1 MKFSIVHINPPK
13 NQLSIYFISFLVLI
27 HFLWRIWR
35 KNCKYAFDENFH
47 CHICSQRKAAK
58 FCHPGKWYNESEA
71 PLDFWHWRASAEV
84 LGITIKSWE
93 CIVGRKSTGFL
104 SFRYSQKTRINT
116 IIFVWKA
123 QTLLEKKKEG
133 PKQSFWIDV
142 TQINDISG
150 IHISTRLTGD
160 TKKNFLLYILC

>member
-1 MKFSIVHINPPK
+1 MRKNNSGYLNFQYLRK
-13 NQLSIYFISFLVLI
+13 NQFIYK
-27 HFLWRIWR
+27 RIMM
-35 KNCKYAFDENFH
+35 
-47 CHICSQRKAAK
+47 
-58 FCHPGKWYNESEA
+58 GKWYNESEA

-93 CIVGRKSTGFL
+93 CMFGRKSTGFL
-104 SFRYSQKTRINT
+104 SFRYSQKTRKNT